1 MATKE
6 KKPKTGV
13 IPLGEQLSYYAGSL
27 GSGLIYSIMSSY
39 ILDFYINVAKLHW
52 VFVLLLMLLARIWDA
67 VNDPLM
73 GVLMDRL
80 NPKRGKMRTWLFA
93 MPGIIMVFTILIFFA
108 PNLAPAMKMVYAA
121 ITYVGWGM
129 TFTAMDI
136 PFWSLPLAM
145 TPDEKER
152 GTTFSLGRTANGV
165 GAAIPMALVMLLPL
179 YLEKSISDDHQVD
192 VMKYLITAIICA
204 TAGGAL
210 IFQTPF
216 HVRERV
222 PLPQNDTGGK
232 GALRRVLDCKPLMMT
247 ALMGILS
254 GGRYMYQAGAAHVA
268 RWAISV
274 EGVSV
279 QKSMSSVQMS
289 LSIAM
294 AAGMFGA
301 MIAVPFLTK
310 RFSYK
315 QLLIGSCLVGGAAG
329 IAIYGVGYTISIP
342 TLFPLLLLS
351 AIPLGVINVVAFA
364 MVGDSLDYMEWG
376 TGFRANGLGLACQS
390 FVIKLANALA
400 TSAITVIYPI
410 VGLKM
415 EDSQSTRAGTNF
427 TILTDPAR
435 QAAVRRGFFSIISI
449 IPALS
454 LLASIIPVL
463 FYDLTG
469 KKKEKIESELA
480 ERRAREAQA
489 NEA

>member
-1 MATKE
+1 MPKKA
-6 KKPKTGV
+6 KKPYAGV
-13 IPLGEQLSYYAGSL
+13 IPIGEQISYYAGSL

-39 ILDFYINVAKLHW
+39 ILDFYMNVAQLNW
-52 VFVLLLMLLARIWDA
+52 VFVLLLMLLARVWDA

-73 GVLMDRL
+73 GVVMDRV
-80 NPKRGKMRTWLFA
+80 NPKRGKMRSWLFA
-93 MPGIIMVFTILIFFA
+93 MPGAIMAFTVLIFLA

-165 GAAIPMALVMLLPL
+165 GAAVPMALVMLLPL
-179 YLEKSISDDHQVD
+179 YLEKSIADDHRVD
-192 VMKYLITAIICA
+192 VMKYIITAVICA
-204 TAGGAL
+204 VAGGAL

-216 HVRERV
+216 KVKERV
-222 PLPQNDTGGK
+222 PLPKNDTGGK
-232 GALRRVLDCKPLMMT
+232 GALRRVFACKPLMMT

-254 GGRYMYQAGAAHVA
+254 GGRYMYQAGGVHVA
-268 RWAISV
+268 RWALSV

-279 QKSMSSVQMS
+279 QKSMSSVQIT

-294 AAGMFGA
+294 AVGMFGS
-301 MIAVPFLTK
+301 MVAVPFLMK
-310 RFSYK
+310 KFNYK
-315 QLLIGSCLVGGAAG
+315 QLLIASCLTGGAAG
-329 IAIYGVGYTISIP
+329 IAIYCVGYDIGI
-342 TLFPLLLLS
+342 PLLFFLLALS

-400 TSAITVIYPI
+400 TSAITVIYPA
-410 VGLKM
+410 VGL
-415 EDSQSTRAGTNF
+415 DPSLSQATRAETNF
-427 TILTDPAR
+427 TSLTDPAQ

-449 IPALS
+449 IPAIS
-454 LLASIIPVL
+454 LLVSIIPVL

-469 KKKEKIESELA
+469 QKKARIVAELA
-480 ERRAREAQA
+480 ERRAKEAEQV
-489 NEA
+489 EA

>member
-1 MATKE
+1 MAKKE
-6 KKPKTGV
+6 KKPGFV
-13 IPLGEQLSYYAGSL
+13 PLKEQISYYAGSL

-39 ILDFYINVAKLHW
+39 ILDFYMNVAKLNW

-67 VNDPLM
+67 VNDPMM

-93 MPGIIMVFTILIFFA
+93 MPGVIMVFTILIFVVPDFS
-108 PNLAPAMKMVYAA
+108 PVMKMVYAA

-179 YLEKSISDDHQVD
+179 YLEKTISDDHRVD
-192 VMKYLITAIICA
+192 VMKYLITAVICA
-204 TAGGAL
+204 AAGGAL
-210 IFQTPF
+210 LFQTPF
-216 HVRERV
+216 QVKERV
-222 PLPQNDTGGK
+222 PLPKDGNGGK
-232 GALRRVLDCKPLMMT
+232 GSLRRVLACKPLVLT

-254 GGRYMYQAGAAHVA
+254 GGRYMYQAGMAHVA
-268 RWAISV
+268 RWALSV
-274 EGVSV
+274 EGASV
-279 QKSMSSVQMS
+279 QKSMSSVQMT

-294 AAGMFGA
+294 AVGMFA
-301 MIAVPFLTK
+301 SMVAVPLLTK
-310 RFSYK
+310 KFNYK
-315 QLLIGSCLVGGAAG
+315 QLLIGSCLVGGLAG
-329 IAIYGVGYTISIP
+329 IATFAVGYEIKVP
-342 TLFPLLLLS
+342 LLFFLLLLS
-351 AIPLGVINVVAFA
+351 AIPVGVINVVAFA

-400 TSAITVIYPI
+400 TSAITVIYPL
-410 VGLKM
+410 VGLNPS
-415 EDSQSTRAGTNF
+415 ESQATRAETNF
-427 TILTDPAR
+427 TSLTDPVQ
-435 QAAVRRGFFSIISI
+435 QAAVRKGFFSIISI
-449 IPALS
+449 VPAIS
-454 LLASIIPVL
+454 LLVSIIPIL

-469 KKKEKIESELA
+469 KKQETIARELA
-480 ERRAREAQA
+480 ERRAAAEEQASEA
-489 NEA
+489 